1 MLNDLSIRNKI
12 ILLLLFPI
20 LGLILLS
27 TLNIAD
33 KWSKQQMIEQTQELV
48 NLSQSLD
55 HLAHNMAVERGL
67 SAGFLGSKGTELGEE
82 VKQQRAVV
90 DQAVSQLQQFLSKY
104 ESPDSAID
112 NSIQALLQ
120 HVEQRNTIRS
130 AIDALA
136 PDNGGFAYYSTS
148 NSQTLELIDRISGM
162 VTEGSLARQ
171 LRALSSSLWIK
182 ERIGHERGMMNGIF
196 ASGLYSNEKM
206 LTVRGFI
213 ADQSIYLK
221 TLESNINP
229 SQRTLWEEKQGEF
242 DQAAY
247 QEMRET
253 VFSKGKKVSLITQ
266 LQSVIGY
273 GGMIHNFKNY
283 VLKKQPRFRRK
294 VLQQHKQATAI
305 LQTITE
311 LPGTTTE
318 EKSRISDLLYVLDK
332 YKETIELAKKQKVKG
347 EELERLIDI
356 VDRPALLAIKA
367 LATQME
373 GVSANDWFALATQ
386 RIGIFKA
393 VANQISEDTSQ
404 QTQSLVDSTRRSLLM
419 NIIFSTLVLIVVAWL
434 GLMISR
440 RLICGIRSVGSAM
453 THIATNGHF
462 DHQVDV
468 TGEDELGLMASSIN
482 NHLLTLKNAIG
493 EVGEVMETASQ
504 GDYSARIDS
513 NLPGDLGT
521 LKQNVNSSM
530 DATQSALTSVNEV
543 MGGVA
548 RGEFHH
554 RVDNADLQ
562 GELKLFGD
570 SVNGAVES
578 LQRTSDGLSSVM
590 QAIINGDFTYRMD
603 PRVEGDIRDNVDK
616 AMQAMET
623 AVGEITQVMGSVSDG
638 NLSSTVEGSYPGQL
652 ATLSQAIN
660 STLKNLQRI
669 VNDVRHVVI
678 GLNQGIEEISTG
690 NEELSN
696 RTASQAASLEETAAS
711 MDEMSSTVRHN
722 ADNARQANSLST
734 KANTQAAEGVEV
746 LEKSIKAMEEIS
758 SSSQKMT
765 DIINLI
771 DSIAFQTN
779 LLALNAAV
787 ESARAGEHGRGFAV
801 VANEVRTLAQRAADS
816 TREIS
821 VLIEESNQHVKEG
834 SKQVN
839 DSGTSLDSIRQSV
852 AHVNDIMSEIASAS
866 SQQSTGIDQVNTAIT
881 QLDSVNQR
889 NSALVEETAAASR
902 NLLEQSENL
911 ERLISFFKT

>member
-182 ERIGHERGMMNGIF
+182 ERIGQERGMMNGIF

-638 NLSSTVEGSYPGQL
+638 NLSSTVEGNYPGQL
-652 ATLSQAIN
+652 AALSQASN
-660 STLKNLQRI
+660 NTLSNLQRI
-669 VNDVRHVVI
+669 VNDVRRVVI
-678 GLNQGIEEISTG
+678 ALNQGVEEISSG

>member
-182 ERIGHERGMMNGIF
+182 ERIGQERGMMNGIF

-367 LATQME
+367 LATQIE

-493 EVGEVMETASQ
+493 
-504 GDYSARIDS
+504 
-513 NLPGDLGT
+513 
-521 LKQNVNSSM
+521 
-530 DATQSALTSVNEV
+530 
-543 MGGVA
+543 
-548 RGEFHH
+548 
-554 RVDNADLQ
+554 
-562 GELKLFGD
+562 
-570 SVNGAVES
+570 
-578 LQRTSDGLSSVM
+578 
-590 QAIINGDFTYRMD
+590 
-603 PRVEGDIRDNVDK
+603 
-616 AMQAMET
+616 
-623 AVGEITQVMGSVSDG
+623 
-638 NLSSTVEGSYPGQL
+638 
-652 ATLSQAIN
+652 
-660 STLKNLQRI
+660 
-669 VNDVRHVVI
+669 
-678 GLNQGIEEISTG
+678 
-690 NEELSN
+690 
-696 RTASQAASLEETAAS
+696 
-711 MDEMSSTVRHN
+711 
-722 ADNARQANSLST
+722 
-734 KANTQAAEGVEV
+734 
-746 LEKSIKAMEEIS
+746 
-758 SSSQKMT
+758 
-765 DIINLI
+765 
-771 DSIAFQTN
+771 
-779 LLALNAAV
+779 
-787 ESARAGEHGRGFAV
+787 
-801 VANEVRTLAQRAADS
+801 
-816 TREIS
+816 
-821 VLIEESNQHVKEG
+821 
-834 SKQVN
+834 
-839 DSGTSLDSIRQSV
+839 
-852 AHVNDIMSEIASAS
+852 
-866 SQQSTGIDQVNTAIT
+866 
-881 QLDSVNQR
+881 
-889 NSALVEETAAASR
+889 
-902 NLLEQSENL
+902 
-911 ERLISFFKT
+911 